1 MPTGRR
7 CCNYREG
14 IKVGANFHTAYT
26 DGTTIFAASSME
38 APLSDLDRAISYGK
52 NVIIH
57 CDGVLGYSSGSGQLT
72 WSGVLRFL
80 FVRTDGQLIQ
90 NTVAAGGVALTDNQM
105 AYADLSETNDATVT
119 VYAASLTTAAAST
132 TKAYNRLILGYRN
145 AASDRFYPVALREPM
160 DVPATVGDMLKSIYD
175 ANGDGKVD
183 AAATADS
190 AVVNTFPVGD
200 GTNTDKTIQ
209 AATGAANP
217 PAIRF
222 HAATGKWQYTSDGT
236 TWSDFGTGGGGA
248 TSFQTIAVSGQD
260 DIVADVEGDTLTV
273 VAGSNVTITTN
284 EASKT
289 VTIAASGTL
298 GASVNLWQFML

>member
-1 MPTGRR
+1 M
-7 CCNYREG
+7 
-14 IKVGANFHTAYT
+14 GANYHTAYA

-38 APLSDLDRAISYGK
+38 SPLSDLDRAISYGK

-72 WSGVLRFL
+72 WSGTLRFL

-90 NTVAAGGVALTDNQM
+90 NTVAAGGIALTGNQM
-105 AYADLSETNDATVT
+105 AYVDLSETNG
-119 VYAASLTTAAAST
+119 AAIAVNAAALTTAAAST
-132 TKAYNRLILGYRN
+132 TKAYNRLVLGYRN
-145 AASDRFYPVALREPM
+145 AVSDKFYPVAIREPM
-160 DVPATVGDMLKSIYD
+160 DVPAITGDMLKSVYD
-175 ANGDGKVD
+175 TNDDGKVD
-183 AAATADS
+183 AAETADS
-190 AVVNTFPVGD
+190 APVNTFPVGD
-200 GTNTDKTIQ
+200 GTDTDKTIQ

-217 PAIRF
+217 PAIRY

-236 TWSDFGTGGGGA
+236 IWSDFGTGGGGSA
-248 TSFQTIAVSGQD
+248 SFQTIAVSGQD
-260 DIVADVEGDTLTV
+260 NIVADAEGDTLTV